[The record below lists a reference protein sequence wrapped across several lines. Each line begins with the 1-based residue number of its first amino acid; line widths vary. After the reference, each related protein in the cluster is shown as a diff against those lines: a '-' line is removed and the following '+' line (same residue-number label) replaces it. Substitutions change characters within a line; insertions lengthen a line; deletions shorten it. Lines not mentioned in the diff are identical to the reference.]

1 MMTCKDLVDLL
12 SEYVDG
18 ELDRATARRLE
29 RHLRGCVECTAF
41 LNTFRNTRAM
51 TREAAQAAMPQE
63 LRARLRRFLRDR
75 FTQG

>member
-18 ELDRATARRLE
+18 ELDAATARQLE
-29 RHLRGCVECTAF
+29 EHLRDCVDCKAF
-41 LNTFRNTRAM
+41 LDTFRRARTMTRAAVE
-51 TREAAQAAMPQE
+51 TAMPVE

-75 FTQG
+75 LTLP